1 MYTQIVQ
8 DHIRHAHA
16 WFYFPRTAALQI
28 AGEIGGTHIESVVLR
43 GLE

>member
-16 WFYFPRTAALQI
+16 WCYFPRTAALQI
-28 AGEIGGTHIESVVLR
+28 AGEIGVPRIESVALR
-43 GLE
+43 GME